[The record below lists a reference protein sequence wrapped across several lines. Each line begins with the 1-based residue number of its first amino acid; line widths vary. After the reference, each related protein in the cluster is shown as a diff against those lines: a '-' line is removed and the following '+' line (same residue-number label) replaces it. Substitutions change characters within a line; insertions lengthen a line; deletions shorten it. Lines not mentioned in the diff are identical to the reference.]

1 MFLEKYKLA
10 VIGAGRIGESVIGGL
25 LDAKSI
31 HPGNIIATARSQPRL
46 DRLEKAYGI
55 RTTTDNLA
63 AVREADLVIIAV
75 KPQMVVDLLPL
86 IKSGLTPNHLLISV
100 CAAVTTAL
108 FERGLDGPIPV
119 VRAMPN
125 TPCFVKQGMTGV
137 CGGKHATPEQL
148 ELTKKIFQGIGRCV
162 VVEERQMDAV
172 TGLSASGPAFIYMV
186 IESLAEAGV
195 KVGLPR
201 AIATELAAQ
210 TVLGSAQMVLETGD
224 HPALLKDQVTTPAG
238 CTIDGI
244 LEMEEG
250 GLRVTLI
257 KGVVRAVR
265 RASELVNH

>member
-1 MFLEKYKLA
+1 MFLEKHKLA
-10 VIGAGRIGESVIGGL
+10 IVGAGRIGESVIAGL
-25 LDAKSI
+25 I
-31 HPGNIIATARSQPRL
+31 EATAIRPENVIASARTPS
-46 DRLEKAYGI
+46 RLERLAANYGI
-55 RTTTDNLA
+55 QTTTSNIE
-63 AVREADLVIIAV
+63 AVKQADLVIVAV
-75 KPQMVVDLLPL
+75 KPQVVAEVLPQ
-86 IKSGLTPNHLLISV
+86 IAPALTPRHLLISV
-100 CAAVTTAL
+100 AASVTTAL
-108 FERGLDGPIPV
+108 FERGLEGAIPV

-125 TPCFVKQGMTGV
+125 TPCFIKAGMTGV
-137 CGGKHATPEQL
+137 CGGKHASPEHL
-148 ELTKKIFQGIGRCV
+148 ELTRRIFQAIGRCV
-162 VVEERQMDAV
+162 VVEERLMDAV

-201 AIATELAAQ
+201 SVATELAAQ
-210 TVLGSAQMVLETGD
+210 TVLGSARMVLETGD

-244 LEMEEG
+244 LELEEG